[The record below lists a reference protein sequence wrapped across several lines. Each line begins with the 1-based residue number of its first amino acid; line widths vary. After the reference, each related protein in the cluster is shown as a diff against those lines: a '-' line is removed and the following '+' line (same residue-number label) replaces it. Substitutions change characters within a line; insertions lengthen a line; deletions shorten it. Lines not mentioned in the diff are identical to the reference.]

1 MGMNIKVPGQ
11 QFGGNFGDLLFSR
24 RQGETKTAS
33 NAWSRTE
40 NDVTVKKEEN
50 KNPIIKPN

>member
-1 MGMNIKVPGQ
+1 MNIKVPGQ

-40 NDVTVKKEEN
+40 NDVTVKMEEN
-50 KNPIIKPN
+50 KTPIIKPN